1 LVFRSDL
8 SLCDLPAALDRLQ
21 AKVKLRLVIGTQTVL
36 IMAVILYVPS
46 QHLSGASV
54 SQKEQRMA
62 KTDIPVVKRS
72 IFSWVFADNL
82 KLQLSLLG
90 VIVVTVATRVL
101 PLEMQK
107 RIVNE
112 AINLRKI
119 DLLLTY
125 CGYYLA
131 AVVAASS
138 LKYAINVIQT
148 LIAQRTTA
156 RMREALYRHILN
168 LPLSFFRNT
177 QPGFVVNALVSE
189 LTLPGNFAGMAVAA
203 PVTNILTLLA
213 FAGYL
218 FFLNPL
224 LAGVSF
230 CIYPIIVLLVPMLQK
245 RANRANKKRV
255 DVGRELSSRIAE
267 SISGVHEI
275 HGNGAYDIE
284 HRKFDGLVN
293 RLLRLRIVWSLYR
306 FGVKGANNLFVSL
319 GPFIVFILGGYLT
332 IKGQLE
338 LGALV
343 AFLSAQ
349 EKLYDPWKELIEF
362 YQVYQ
367 DGSVT
372 YNRTMEYFDMEP
384 DYEIAPRGRP
394 PMVLEPSLTVKDLSF
409 VTDSGI
415 RLLDGINLNLKAGEH
430 LAIVGFS
437 GSGKST
443 LALCIGQLY
452 KYSTGQVLIGNEEVA
467 RLTKMDIVNNIG
479 IVSQSPFIFKGSI
492 EENLLYSCVATG
504 DGNGQNPGDN
514 LPSLD
519 DTIAV
524 LHHTGIFVDVLRFG
538 LNTLLVYDQHQ
549 ELVNLIVRVRDNFQQ
564 DYGRELAEH
573 VEFFDED
580 KYLYYSSVLENLVFG
595 TANSAKFAE
604 ANLPRNPEFLD
615 FLKRAEL
622 NRPLLSLGVEL
633 ARQTIDIIGNMPPD
647 NIFFEQSPIAP
658 EELDEY
664 KLVVEHL
671 RRKKLHE
678 LDKKDRDKL
687 LELAL
692 RFTPGIHKTVL
703 LPQIL
708 ENLILEGR
716 ALFRESITASDP
728 DAFSFYQ
735 VDEYIY
741 SQTIL
746 NNIFFGK
753 TKGTSPKAQEKIY
766 QSIIQLLIA
775 EDLLET
781 IIAIGLHYDVGDKG
795 DNLSG
800 GQRQKLA
807 IARAFLKNPPMLI
820 MDEAT
825 SALDNKS
832 QTRIQNLLETRWKN
846 RSTVIAV
853 VHRLDIIKNFDRV
866 AVMKAG
872 KIIEMG
878 TYDELIARKGAL
890 YELAGKK

>member
-1 LVFRSDL
+1 
-8 SLCDLPAALDRLQ
+8 
-21 AKVKLRLVIGTQTVL
+21 
-36 IMAVILYVPS
+36 
-46 QHLSGASV
+46 
-54 SQKEQRMA
+54 MA
-62 KTDIPVVKRS
+62 KTEIPVVKRS
-72 IFSWVFADNL
+72 IFSWIFADNL
-82 KLQLSLLG
+82 RLQMTLLG
-90 VIVVTVATRVL
+90 IIFVTVATRVL

-119 DLLLTY
+119 DLLLMY
-125 CGYYLA
+125 CGFYLG
-131 AVVAASS
+131 AVLLASG
-138 LKYAINVIQT
+138 LKYAINVIET

-156 RMREALYRHILN
+156 RMRQELYRYILN

-189 LTLPGNFAGMAVAA
+189 LTLPGNFVGSAVAG

-218 FFLNPL
+218 FWLNPL

-230 CIYPIIVLLVPMLQK
+230 SIYPVIVLLIPVLQN

-255 DVGRELSSRIAE
+255 DVGRKLSSRIAE

-284 HRKFDGLVN
+284 RRKFDRLVKK
-293 RLLRLRIVWSLYR
+293 LLKVRIVWSLYR
-306 FGVKGANNLFVSL
+306 FAVKTSNNLFVSL

-362 YQVYQ
+362 YQLYQ

-372 YNRTMEYFDMEP
+372 YNRTMEYFDIEP
-384 DYEIAPRGRP
+384 DYEIDPRDRAPFE
-394 PMVLEPSLTVKDLSF
+394 LEPRLEVKDLSF
-409 VTDSGI
+409 VTDGGI
-415 RLLDGINLNLKAGEH
+415 RLLDGINLTLDPGEH
-430 LAIVGFS
+430 MAVVGFS

-452 KYSTGQVLIGNEEVA
+452 KHTSGDIVLGDKDISG
-467 RLTKMDIVNNIG
+467 LTKMDMANNMG
-479 IVSQSPFIFKGSI
+479 IVSQSPLIFEGTI
-492 EENLLYSCVATG
+492 EENLLYACEAVRDG
-504 DGNGQNPGDN
+504 DGKDPANG

-519 DTIAV
+519 DVIAV

-538 LNTLLVYDQHQ
+538 LNTLLVQDQHRDLVKTIIRVRKNFQ
-549 ELVNLIVRVRDNFQQ
+549 REYGSELV
-564 DYGRELAEH
+564 EH
-573 VEFFDED
+573 VEFFDEN
-580 KYLYYSSVLENLVFG
+580 KYLYYSSVAENLIFG
-595 TANSAKFAE
+595 TSNREEFRE
-604 ANLPRNPEFLD
+604 PNLPRNSEFLEFLD
-615 FLKRAEL
+615 GADLT
-622 NRPLLSLGVEL
+622 RPLLSLGAEL

-658 EELDEY
+658 EELEAF

-678 LDKKDRDKL
+678 LKREDHDQL

-692 RFTPGIHKTVL
+692 RFTPGVHKTVM

-708 ENLILEGR
+708 ESLILEGR
-716 ALFRESITASDP
+716 AMFREKIVKTDP
-728 DAFSFYQ
+728 EAFSFYQ
-735 VDEYIY
+735 MGEYIY

-753 TKGTSPKAQEKIY
+753 TKGSNPKAQDKIY

-775 EDLLET
+775 EDMLET
-781 IIAIGLHYDVGDKG
+781 IIAIGMHYQVGTKGDK
-795 DNLSG
+795 LSG
-800 GQRQKLA
+800 GQRQKVA
-807 IARAFLKNPPMLI
+807 IARAFLKKPRLLI

-832 QTRIQNLLETRWKN
+832 QARIQNLLETRWKKH
-846 RSTVIAV
+846 STVIAV
-853 VHRLDIIKNFDRV
+853 VHRLDIIKNFDKI

-878 TYDELIARKGAL
+878 SYDELIARKGVL
-890 YELAGKK
+890 YELTGKK